1 MEGLSEF
8 IDYRDSFLA
17 KFRDYIG
24 VSKFDYSEVVT
35 DKKVRFHR
43 NGVNKKKTEAFI
55 IRAHP
60 VEDTIKVFNEKT
72 KKRYWIRLSKGIEF
86 I

>member
-1 MEGLSEF
+1 MEGLNEF

-43 NGVNKKKTEAFI
+43 NGVNKKKTDGI
-55 IRAHP
+55 IPNRP
-60 VEDTIKVFNEKT
+60 NLS
-72 KKRYWIRLSKGIEF
+72 RYILFYIY
-86 I
+86 